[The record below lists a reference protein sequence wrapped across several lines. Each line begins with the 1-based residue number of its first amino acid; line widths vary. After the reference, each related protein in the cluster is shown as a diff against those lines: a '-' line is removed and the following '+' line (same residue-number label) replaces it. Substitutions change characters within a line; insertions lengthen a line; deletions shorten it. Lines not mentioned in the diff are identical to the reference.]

1 MHYCA
6 PIPPAKAM
14 EQIIKAADAPAAIAM
29 VFCCVAIR
37 CVMQA
42 AVDKVQGLYKKI
54 KMCQFWQTWQLTIC
68 YTEHRITKCTH
79 AIMYNL
85 SLVGPLCYVRFTMRH
100 TPSYFPLKDDV
111 LYIDI
116 DSDSRVLSIM
126 CIMSYDVRIIH
137 VTCDVNLLSTFV
149 QNILLPS

>member
-1 MHYCA
+1 
-6 PIPPAKAM
+6 M

-42 AVDKVQGLYKKI
+42 AVDKVQGLYKNI

-79 AIMYNL
+79 AMMYSIESFFGWP
-85 SLVGPLCYVRFTMRH
+85 SLLCKVHYEAYSF
-100 TPSYFPLKDDV
+100 
-111 LYIDI
+111 
-116 DSDSRVLSIM
+116 
-126 CIMSYDVRIIH
+126 
-137 VTCDVNLLSTFV
+137 
-149 QNILLPS
+149 LLPFKR

>member
-1 MHYCA
+1 
-6 PIPPAKAM
+6 
-14 EQIIKAADAPAAIAM
+14 
-29 VFCCVAIR
+29 
-37 CVMQA
+37 
-42 AVDKVQGLYKKI
+42 
-54 KMCQFWQTWQLTIC
+54 
-68 YTEHRITKCTH
+68 
-79 AIMYNL
+79 
-85 SLVGPLCYVRFTMRH
+85 MRH

-116 DSDSRVLSIM
+116 DSDSRVISLLYIM